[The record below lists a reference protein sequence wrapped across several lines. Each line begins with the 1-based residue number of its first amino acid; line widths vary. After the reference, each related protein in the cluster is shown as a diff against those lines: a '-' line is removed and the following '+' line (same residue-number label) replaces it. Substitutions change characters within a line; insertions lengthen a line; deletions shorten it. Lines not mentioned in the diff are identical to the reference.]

1 LKHSSL
7 PLSPAHTILSC
18 CDAYIF
24 DIDGTILKNRDRV
37 HFNALNTAMADV
49 YGKEATIAGVPYH
62 GMTDIGILRAALAR
76 VGVNDHEFE
85 SRLPAALKRVREY
98 VDQNCATLNPLVHPG
113 IAEVLEDLQKKGKLL
128 GVASGNLES
137 VGWRKIEATGLRH
150 YFRFGKFCDENE
162 YRSGIF
168 ALAMNEV
175 RSLLGASS
183 TACFIGDT
191 PQDIAASR
199 HAGARIISVCTGH
212 HQREELVA
220 LSPDLCIACC
230 VDLLNGVQT
239 DTPMLRP

>member
-1 LKHSSL
+1 MN
-7 PLSPAHTILSC
+7 PDNILSC

-49 YGKEATIAGVPYH
+49 YGKETTIAGVPYH

-76 VGVNDHEFE
+76 VGVNNSEFE
-85 SRLPAALKRVREY
+85 SRVPAALKRVCEY
-98 VDQNCATLNPLVHPG
+98 VDQNASTLNPLVHPG
-113 IAEVLEDLQKKGKLL
+113 VAEVLEGLRKEGKLL

-137 VGWRKIEATGLRH
+137 VGWRKVEATGLRH

-162 YRSGIF
+162 HRSGVF

-175 RSLLGASS
+175 RSLLGASA

-191 PQDIAASR
+191 PQDIAAAR
-199 HAGARIISVCTGH
+199 HVGAQIISVCTGH
-212 HQREELVA
+212 HQREELQA
-220 LSPDLCIACC
+220 LNPDLCISCC
-230 VDLLNGVQT
+230 ADLLNGVQP
-239 DTPMLRP
+239 DTIGLRP